1 MQENKQNIENKEKT
15 YKYEKT
21 KKRYWTFVLYPES
34 APSDWRDI
42 LQRTGLEIA
51 ISPLHDKDKDPTGE
65 PKKEHYHVILCYEG
79 PTTGGAVKR
88 LTDDLGQPIPLPVD
102 SVRGL
107 YRYFIHKDNPEKYQY
122 DEGEITTIN
131 GFNILDFADLSS
143 ADKTKIK
150 LELIKFIVEKNICEY
165 SDFIIEVMKL
175 EKDDYFL
182 IASTQTIFFNAFIK
196 SKKFKKEKIY
206 IREQVVDKDT
216 GEILSTDEYFDDCD
230 E

>member
-1 MQENKQNIENKEKT
+1 MKKDKNQEN
-15 YKYEKT
+15 YKYNST
-21 KKRYWTFVLYPES
+21 KKRNWTFVLYPES
-34 APSDWRDI
+34 APEDWRDI
-42 LQRTGLEIA
+42 LQKTGLEIA
-51 ISPLHDKDKDPTGE
+51 VSPLHDKDKNPTGE
-65 PKKEHYHVILCYEG
+65 VKKAHYHIVLCYNN
-79 PTTGGAVKR
+79 TVTGRMVKE
-88 LTDDLGQPIPLPVD
+88 LVDSLNQPMPLPID

-107 YRYFIHKDNPEKYQY
+107 YRYFTHKDNPEKYQY
-122 DEGEITTIN
+122 DESEITTIN

-175 EKDDYFL
+175 KKDDYFL

-206 IREQVVDKDT
+206 IREQIVDKDT

-230 E
+230 

>member
-1 MQENKQNIENKEKT
+1 MNKDKNQEN
-15 YKYEKT
+15 YKYNST
-21 KKRYWTFVLYPES
+21 KKRNWTFVLYPES
-34 APSDWRDI
+34 APEDWRDI
-42 LQRTGLEIA
+42 LQRTGLA
-51 ISPLHDKDKDPTGE
+51 ISVSPLHDKDIDPTGE
-65 PKKEHYHVILCYEG
+65 VKKAHYHIILCYNN
-79 PTTGGAVKR
+79 TVTGRMVKE
-88 LTDDLGQPIPLPVD
+88 LVDSLHQPMPLPID

-107 YRYFIHKDNPEKYQY
+107 YRYFTHKDNPEKYQY
-122 DEGEITTIN
+122 DEREITTIN
-131 GFNILDFADLSS
+131 GFDILDFADLSS
-143 ADKTKIK
+143 SDKTKIK

-196 SKKFKKEKIY
+196 SKKYKSEKIY

-216 GEILSTDEYFDDCD
+216 GEILSTDEYFDDYD

>member
-1 MQENKQNIENKEKT
+1 MNKDKNQEN
-15 YKYEKT
+15 YKYNGT
-21 KKRYWTFVLYPES
+21 KKRNWTFVLYPES
-34 APSDWRDI
+34 APEDWRDI
-42 LQRTGLEIA
+42 LQRTGLAIA
-51 ISPLHDKDKDPTGE
+51 VSPLHDKDIDPTGE
-65 PKKEHYHVILCYEG
+65 VKKAHYHIILCYNN
-79 PTTGGAVKR
+79 TVTGRMVKE
-88 LTDDLGQPIPLPVD
+88 LVDSLHQPMPLPID

-107 YRYFIHKDNPEKYQY
+107 YRYFTHKDNPEKYQY
-122 DEGEITTIN
+122 DEREITTIN
-131 GFNILDFADLSS
+131 GFDILDFADLSS

-196 SKKFKKEKIY
+196 SKKYKSEKIY

-230 E
+230 

>member
-1 MQENKQNIENKEKT
+1 MNKDKNQEN
-15 YKYEKT
+15 YKYNST
-21 KKRYWTFVLYPES
+21 KKRNWTFVLYLES
-34 APSDWRDI
+34 APEDWRDI
-42 LQRTGLEIA
+42 LQRTGLAIA
-51 ISPLHDKDKDPTGE
+51 VSPLHDKDIDPTGE
-65 PKKEHYHVILCYEG
+65 VKKAHYHIILCYNN
-79 PTTGGAVKR
+79 TVTGRMVKE
-88 LTDDLGQPIPLPVD
+88 LVDSLHQPMPLPID

-107 YRYFIHKDNPEKYQY
+107 YRYFTHKDNPEKYQY
-122 DEGEITTIN
+122 DEREITTIN
-131 GFNILDFADLSS
+131 GFDILDFADLSS

-196 SKKFKKEKIY
+196 SKKYKSEKIY

-216 GEILSTDEYFDDCD
+216 GEILSTDEYFDDYD
-230 E
+230 